1 MLVRGPKAF
10 THTVKQ
16 YWPLKGKHKHV
27 LRQTH
32 ETQCAFYSII
42 KYVSKS
48 ASHAS
53 CKWAQNTHVLS
64 TLVPLLRLLRGYSS
78 KHTNRPAAL
87 SLLRIHTNDIY
98 KELSIDT
105 VSFDTLDEYMR
116 KWHENL
122 GLPKNTSKKSFI
134 QLSEKLRKALLEFK
148 RIHAKR
154 CELPISELTSH
165 SNYSSSQINW

>member
-1 MLVRGPKAF
+1 MLLTQRVAKLWHNSCWSGAQKPL
-10 THTVKQ
+10 HTP
-16 YWPLKGKHKHV
+16 WSSTDPWKGNTNMCWDKGMRHSV
-27 LRQTH
+27 L
-32 ETQCAFYSII
+32 FI
-42 KYVSKS
+42 
-48 ASHAS
+48 ASLNMCQNQRAIAS

-98 KELSIDT
+98 IELSIDT

-122 GLPKNTSKKSFI
+122 GLPKNTSINHSFNF
-134 QLSEKLRKALLEFK
+134 LR
-148 RIHAKR
+148 
-154 CELPISELTSH
+154 
-165 SNYSSSQINW
+165 N